1 MSSFKSLYKDSTI
14 EVWSHE
20 YVPDHWTVSF
30 EVLAKTLP
38 ASTVAVGWMM
48 SSGFKTRE
56 DALEWARKEIDA
68 ASDGVPSE

>member
-1 MSSFKSLYKDSTI
+1 M
-14 EVWSHE
+14 
-20 YVPDHWTVSF
+20 PDHWTVSF